1 MDMKRIKELERKIA
15 ELKQNL
21 PAHSVKP
28 EMLIELEE
36 LEEELEEAKRKY
48 KDDNRNSSLA
58 ND

>member
-1 MDMKRIKELERKIA
+1 MDMKRIEELEKRIA

-36 LEEELEEAKRKY
+36 LEEKLEEVKHEE
-48 KDDNRNSSLA
+48 
-58 ND
+58 

>member
-28 EMLIELEE
+28 GMLIELEE
-36 LEEELEEAKRKY
+36 LEEKLEEAKRKY
-48 KDDNRNSSLA
+48 NG
-58 ND
+58 